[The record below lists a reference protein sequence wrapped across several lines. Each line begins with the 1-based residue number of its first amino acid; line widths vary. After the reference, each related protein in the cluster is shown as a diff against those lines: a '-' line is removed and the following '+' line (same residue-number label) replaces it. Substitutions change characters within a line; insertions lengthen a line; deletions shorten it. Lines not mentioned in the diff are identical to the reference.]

1 MRRRARK
8 VLVSEDLVGKY
19 LVGFV
24 GKDTVGED
32 TVGEDLVGEY
42 LVGEDLVGEPI
53 EESVS
58 GDLVNVGGYIV
69 LRVRVAGVVRRK
81 GFLRKLLEG
90 WLLAHQFNIRQD
102 WQPDLF

>member
-1 MRRRARK
+1 M
-8 VLVSEDLVGKY
+8 LVGEDLVGKY

-32 TVGEDLVGEY
+32 LVGK
-42 LVGEDLVGEPI
+42 VGEPI
-53 EESVS
+53 EDSVG
-58 GDLVNVGGYIV
+58 GDLVNVGGHIV

-90 WLLAHQFNIRQD
+90 RLLAHQFIMRQD
-102 WQPDLF
+102 

>member
-1 MRRRARK
+1 MAPPTKRRRARNM
-8 VLVSEDLVGKY
+8 LVGEDLVGKD

-32 TVGEDLVGEY
+32 LVGK
-42 LVGEDLVGEPI
+42 VGEPI
-53 EESVS
+53 EDSVS
-58 GDLVNVGGYIV
+58 GDLVNVGGHIV

-90 WLLAHQFNIRQD
+90 RLLAHQFIMCQD
-102 WQPDLF
+102 

>member
-1 MRRRARK
+1 MAPPTKRRRARK
-8 VLVSEDLVGKY
+8 MLVGEDLVGKD

-24 GKDTVGED
+24 GKDPLGEDLVGKDLVGED
-32 TVGEDLVGEY
+32 IEDSVGEDLV
-42 LVGEDLVGEPI
+42 I
-53 EESVS
+53 
-58 GDLVNVGGYIV
+58 VGGHIV

-90 WLLAHQFNIRQD
+90 RLLAHQFIMRQD

>member
-1 MRRRARK
+1 M
-8 VLVSEDLVGKY
+8 GKY

-32 TVGEDLVGEY
+32 

-53 EESVS
+53 EDSVG
-58 GDLVNVGGYIV
+58 GDLVNVGGHIV

-90 WLLAHQFNIRQD
+90 RLLAH
-102 WQPDLF
+102 

>member
-1 MRRRARK
+1 M
-8 VLVSEDLVGKY
+8 LVGEDLVGKY

-32 TVGEDLVGEY
+32 LVDEDIEDSVG
-42 LVGEDLVGEPI
+42 
-53 EESVS
+53 
-58 GDLVNVGGYIV
+58 GDLVNMDGHIV

-90 WLLAHQFNIRQD
+90 RLLAHQFIMRQD

>member
-24 GKDTVGED
+24 GKDTVGE
-32 TVGEDLVGEY
+32 Y
-42 LVGEDLVGEPI
+42 LVGEDIEDSVG
-53 EESVS
+53 
-58 GDLVNVGGYIV
+58 GDLVNVGDHIV

-90 WLLAHQFNIRQD
+90 RLLAHQFIMCRD
-102 WQPDLF
+102 WQSDLF

>member
-1 MRRRARK
+1 M
-8 VLVSEDLVGKY
+8 LVGEDLVGKY

-32 TVGEDLVGEY
+32 LVGKDLVGEY
-42 LVGEDLVGEPI
+42 LVGEDLVGEDI
-53 EESVS
+53 EDSVG
-58 GDLVNVGGYIV
+58 GDLVNVGGHIV

-90 WLLAHQFNIRQD
+90 RLLAHQFNIRQD

>member
-1 MRRRARK
+1 M
-8 VLVSEDLVGKY
+8 LVGEDLVGKY

-32 TVGEDLVGEY
+32 LVGK
-42 LVGEDLVGEPI
+42 VGEPI
-53 EESVS
+53 EDSVG
-58 GDLVNVGGYIV
+58 GDLVNVGGHIV

-90 WLLAHQFNIRQD
+90 QLLAHQFIMCRD
-102 WQPDLF
+102 WQSDLF